1 MDKQNKPL
9 LWWVAALTLG
19 LVSTPLPA
27 GSTAVE
33 GEKAID
39 RLPEIRAALR
49 GVLEDGKKSDKPSGL
64 GKLIAQEWPNWVNW
78 GNG

>member
-1 MDKQNKPL
+1 MDKQNEHL
-9 LWWVAALTLG
+9 LWLAAALTLG
-19 LVSTPLPA
+19 LVSAPPVV

-39 RLPEIRAALR
+39 RLPEIRGALR
-49 GVLEDGKKSDKPSGL
+49 GVLEDGKKSNKPSGL
-64 GKLIAQEWPNWVNW
+64 GKLIAQQWPNWTNW